1 MSVTPFNV
9 PIVPKLKRETFI
21 SLLKKGVRLDKRRF
35 NQFRPIS
42 IEYGVASKA
51 HGSALVSIGNT
62 KVLVGIK
69 IEPGRPFPDLPE
81 EGVLNVNAELV
92 PLASP
97 EFEPGPPDE
106 NAIELAR
113 VVDRALRE
121 TPVLDTS
128 QLVLI
133 PGEKVWVVWV
143 DIYVLDHDGNLFDAS
158 MLASMAALLDAKI
171 PEHEVRE
178 DGTVEI
184 TGPPTYP
191 LPILNKVVSVTLG
204 VVEDSFI
211 VDPNL
216 EEENII
222 DGKVF
227 FAFDEEGNVVGIQ
240 KSGPAW
246 IDYKKVQVGFNIA
259 RSLYQHPLKVLAS
272 SREKGSVKESS

>member
-1 MSVTPFNV
+1 MSITPFNV
-9 PIVPKLKRETFI
+9 PIVPKLKRDTI
-21 SLLKKGVRLDKRRF
+21 LSLAKRGMRIDKRKID
-35 NQFRPIS
+35 QFRPIK
-42 IEYGVASKA
+42 IERGAAGKA

-62 KVLVGIK
+62 KVLAGVK
-69 IEPGRPFPDLPE
+69 IEPGRPFPDTPE

-121 TPVLDTS
+121 SHAVDLGE
-128 QLVLI
+128 LVLI

-158 MLASMAALLDAKI
+158 MLAAMAALMDAKI
-171 PEHEVRE
+171 PQHMVLE
-178 DGTVEI
+178 DGSVEI
-184 TGPPTYP
+184 TGPPVEP
-191 LPILNKVVSVTLG
+191 LPIRKKVVSVTLEVLG
-204 VVEDSFI
+204 DLFL

-216 EEENII
+216 EEESVG

-227 FAFDEEGNVVGIQ
+227 FAFDDQGNIVGIQ

-246 IDYKKVQVGFNIA
+246 IDFKKVMTAANIA
-259 RSLYQHPLKVLAS
+259 RNKYPHVLNELIKAFS
-272 SREKGSVKESS
+272 

>member
-1 MSVTPFNV
+1 MSITPFNV
-9 PIVPKLKRETFI
+9 PIIPKLRRDTI
-21 SLLKKGVRLDKRRF
+21 LSLAKKGIRTDKRRLD
-35 NQFRPIS
+35 QFRQIT
-42 IEYGVASKA
+42 IQRGAAGKA

-62 KVLVGIK
+62 KVLAGVK
-69 IEPGRPFPDLPE
+69 IEPGRPFPDTPE

-121 TPVLDTS
+121 SHAVDLS
-128 QLVLI
+128 ELVLI

-158 MLASMAALLDAKI
+158 MLAAMAALMDAKI
-171 PEHEVRE
+171 PQHEILE

-184 TGPPTYP
+184 TGPPVEP
-191 LPILNKVVSVTLG
+191 LPIRKRVVSVTLG
-204 VVEDSFI
+204 VLGDIFL
-211 VDPNL
+211 VDPSL
-216 EEENII
+216 EEEMVA
-222 DGKVF
+222 DGKIF

-246 IDYKKVQVGFNIA
+246 VDFKKVNVAFNIA
-259 RSLYQHPLKVLAS
+259 RNRYTQPLTVLRKAFS
-272 SREKGSVKESS
+272 

>member
-1 MSVTPFNV
+1 MSITPFNV
-9 PIVPKLKRETFI
+9 PIIPRLKRETFL
-21 SLLKKGVRLDKRRF
+21 SLLKKGVRLDKRRL
-35 NQFRPIS
+35 NQFRPIT
-42 IEYGVASKA
+42 IEYGVATKA

-62 KVLVGIK
+62 KVLVGVK

-143 DIYVLDHDGNLFDAS
+143 DIYVLDHDGNLFDAA
-158 MLASMAALLDAKI
+158 MLASMAALLNAKI
-171 PEHEVRE
+171 PEHEVKE

-191 LPILNKVVSVTLG
+191 LPIINKVVSVTLG
-204 VVEDSFI
+204 VIDDSFI

-227 FAFDEEGNVVGIQ
+227 FAFDEAGNVVGIQ

-246 IDYKKVQVGFNIA
+246 IDFKKVQVGFNIA
-259 RSLYQHPLKVLAS
+259 RSLYQHPLKILLS
-272 SREKGSVKESS
+272 SLEGPKTQ

>member
-1 MSVTPFNV
+1 MSITPFNV
-9 PIVPKLKRETFI
+9 PIIPKLKRETFL

-35 NQFRPIS
+35 NQFREIS
-42 IEYGVASKA
+42 IEYGVAGKA

-62 KVLVGIK
+62 KVLTGVK
-69 IEPGRPFPDLPE
+69 IEPGRPFPDTPE
-81 EGVLNVNAELV
+81 EGVLNVSAELV

-97 EFEPGPPDE
+97 DFEPGPPDE

-121 TPVLDTS
+121 TPVLDMS

-133 PGEKVWVVWV
+133 PGEKVWVIWV
-143 DIYVLDHDGNLFDAS
+143 DIYVLDHDGNLFDAA
-158 MLASMAALLDAKI
+158 MLASMAALLNAKI

-191 LPILNKVVSVTLG
+191 LPVINKVVSVTLG
-204 VVEDSFI
+204 VIEDSFI

-222 DGKVF
+222 DGKIF
-227 FAFDEEGNVVGIQ
+227 FAFDEGGNVVGIQ

-246 IDYKKVQVGFNIA
+246 IDLRKVQVGFNIA
-259 RSLYQHPLKVLAS
+259 RSLYQHPLKTLLS
-272 SREKGSVKESS
+272 SLKS